1 MKKKIISIIAATSL
15 LAGCGSQ
22 NLAPLEKKSSKL
34 HDENHKLK
42 SQIQDLNQQISSQN
56 EKISSLKKDKANVKQ
71 AKSNK
76 NKATYLKASSNY
88 YDDVTEVIQ
97 SYKNIED
104 DINKNKGDKK
114 IQEKIEKVATDA
126 DKAYTTY
133 STNIDKS
140 EMSSSDKSTD
150 KSIKNLNKKLTSALD
165 TIKDGYAT
173 KDKKKT
179 QKGQHSLS
187 NVNISSN

>member
-1 MKKKIISIIAATSL
+1 MKKKIISIIVATSL

-42 SQIQDLNQQISSQN
+42 SQIQDLNQQISSEN
-56 EKISSLKKDKANVKQ
+56 EKISSLKKDKSNVKK

-76 NKATYLKASSNY
+76 NKASYLKASSTY
-88 YDDVTEVIQ
+88 YDNVTDVIRN
-97 SYKNIED
+97 YKNIED

-114 IQEKIEKVATDA
+114 IQGKIEKINTDA
-126 DKAYTTY
+126 DKAYSTY
-133 STNIDKS
+133 STNIDKD

-150 KSIKNLNKKLTSALD
+150 KSIKNLDKKLTSALD
-165 TIKDGYAT
+165 TIQNGYAT
-173 KDKKKT
+173 KDKKKI
-179 QKGQHSLS
+179 QKGQRSLS
-187 NVNISSN
+187 NVNINSN